1 MTTMTTTIGTT
12 KMRKVSKLLMLT
24 LGAVLSLS
32 AVSLPAHAD
41 VESSM
46 KTIARNYRAAGKAD
60 TPEALKK
67 DLQAIKTA
75 ALKAKEQM
83 PTKPKG
89 ITENSHAH
97 HTYIEGLDKLLGQ
110 TDQAIA
116 LVDTGKMKEAKA
128 MLDEMKFSRD
138 HYHKELKVKD

>member
-1 MTTMTTTIGTT
+1 MSTIKTQ
-12 KMRKVSKLLMLT
+12 KVSKLLALT
-24 LGAVLSLS
+24 LGAALSLS

-41 VESSM
+41 VEASM

-60 TPEALKK
+60 TPEMLKK
-67 DLQAIKTA
+67 DLQAIKAA
-75 ALKAKEQM
+75 ALQAKEQM

-89 ITENSHAH
+89 ITADSHAH

-110 TDQAIA
+110 TDHAIT
-116 LVDTGKMKEAKA
+116 LVDAGKIKDAKA
-128 MLDEMKFSRD
+128 ILNEMKLTRD

>member
-1 MTTMTTTIGTT
+1 
-12 KMRKVSKLLMLT
+12 MRAVKSVKLNKLL
-24 LGAVLSLS
+24 AVTFGVILSLS

-67 DLQAIKTA
+67 DLVAIKTA
-75 ALKAKEQM
+75 TLQAKKQM
-83 PTKPKG
+83 PNKPKG

-116 LVDTGKMKEAKA
+116 LVDAGKMKEAKA
-128 MLDEMKFSRD
+128 MLDEMKFARD